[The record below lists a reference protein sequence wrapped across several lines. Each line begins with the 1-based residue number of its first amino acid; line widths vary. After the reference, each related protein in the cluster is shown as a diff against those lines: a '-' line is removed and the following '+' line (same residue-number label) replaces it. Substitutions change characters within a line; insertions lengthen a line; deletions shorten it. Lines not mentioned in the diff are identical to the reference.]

1 MLQKAVSMSVTPS
14 TSEYPNRAN
23 EHHHPSQLV
32 ECPGGTGDMQ
42 AKLKAGEIDVCI
54 GKLGIL
60 FLELSPME
68 AEWRRCPASSHGQPN
83 RWNR

>member
-1 MLQKAVSMSVTPS
+1 
-14 TSEYPNRAN
+14 
-23 EHHHPSQLV
+23 
-32 ECPGGTGDMQ
+32 MQ